1 LGIFRTTEH
10 GTRPALGAVAVL
22 SGEDTDQT
30 RKEREQMKH
39 VMARLGQAA
48 LIATLTMG
56 TAGVASALPL
66 NDSLVD
72 MDFTSTGQIT
82 LSLYGPLS
90 EGWTNGTLDN
100 GRVTGGSSAFD
111 PLSFFGGQGTITNF
125 AAFGGGTA
133 DTSDDFVRFW
143 ITQGATPKNSV
154 WVMPAPSVLQEEPV
168 TPIDEP
174 GPNDVVAT
182 APEPGSMVL
191 LGSGLL
197 GLAAAARRRLR
208 RTQEE

>member
-1 LGIFRTTEH
+1 MT
-10 GTRPALGAVAVL
+10 
-22 SGEDTDQT
+22 
-30 RKEREQMKH
+30 H
-39 VMARLGQAA
+39 VMAKFRRTVLVAA
-48 LIATLTMG
+48 LTMG

-90 EGWTNGTLDN
+90 EGWTNGTIA
-100 GRVTGGSSAFD
+100 GTVTSSSNAFD
-111 PLSFFGGQGTITNF
+111 PLAFFGGQGIITNF
-125 AAFGGGTA
+125 AVFGRETA

-143 ITQGATPKNSV
+143 ITQGAAPKNNV
-154 WVMPAPSVLQEEPV
+154 WVMSTPSLQEEQV
-168 TPIDEP
+168 EPIDGP
-174 GPNDVVAT
+174 GPNDVIAT
-182 APEPGSMVL
+182 APEPGSMLL

-208 RTQEE
+208 RTAEE

>member
-1 LGIFRTTEH
+1 
-10 GTRPALGAVAVL
+10 
-22 SGEDTDQT
+22 
-30 RKEREQMKH
+30 MKH
-39 VMARLGQAA
+39 VMARLGRAA
-48 LIATLTMG
+48 LVATLTMG

-90 EGWTNGTLDN
+90 EGWTNGTLEN

-111 PLSFFGGQGTITNF
+111 PLAFFGGQGTITNF
-125 AAFGGGTA
+125 AVFGRGTA
-133 DTSDDFVRFW
+133 DTGDDFVRFW
-143 ITQGATPKNSV
+143 ITQGAAPKNSV
-154 WVMPAPSVLQEEPV
+154 WVMTPSVQEDPV
-168 TPIDEP
+168 EPIDEP